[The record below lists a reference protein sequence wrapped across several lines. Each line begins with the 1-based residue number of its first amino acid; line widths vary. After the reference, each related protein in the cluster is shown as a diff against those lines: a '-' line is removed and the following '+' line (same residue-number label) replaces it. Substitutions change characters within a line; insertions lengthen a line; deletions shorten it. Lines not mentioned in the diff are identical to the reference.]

1 MLFRPA
7 PALQMFPLY
16 LLAAQANLGLR
27 RGQQCEDLLGM
38 ACWLSTKVPEQTT
51 NVMTSQLH
59 RLYGQLYALQ
69 GRHDRALEAFATDV
83 YCCAQEYGP
92 LDVRTSLGF
101 YNLGKVFQA
110 TDCGDK
116 GAANFGVV
124 ARIWLN
130 ALAQVG
136 LGAPPLEASAVLAAD
151 ERGRPQLPL
160 GTLQLIE
167 VRAAGGARAAA
178 FCSLQHSLPRADFMQ
193 YESTGCTLP
202 RHVQPL
208 PLTWY
213 GGWQLVGEET

>member
-1 MLFRPA
+1 
-7 PALQMFPLY
+7 MFPLY

-38 ACWLSTKVPEQTT
+38 ACWLSTKMPEATT

-92 LDVRTSLGF
+92 LDVRTSLGY

-110 TDCGDK
+110 TEHGDES
-116 GAANFGVV
+116 AANFAVV
-124 ARIWLN
+124 SQIWLS

-136 LGAPPLEASAVLAAD
+136 LGEAPLEAGALLATD

-167 VRAAGGARAAA
+167 VRLRAAWSA
-178 FCSLQHSLPRADFMQ
+178 LL
-193 YESTGCTLP
+193 
-202 RHVQPL
+202 
-208 PLTWY
+208 
-213 GGWQLVGEET
+213 GGGLCKGHCAVHR